1 MRIISLSQCNR
12 LSSRPGRT
20 MSRCQYLWVMT
31 IVAIWIGRLLYF
43 FIRSLNLFF
52 LQAEISPSDSSQYL
66 TSSSLHLKTYKI
78 RIGYPFNNKTQFP
91 DLLCVD
97 PKFYANKTLLMQ
109 GLLYSSRAQ
118 QFPRFSVSYCD
129 RNKFPTKCADETEL
143 KKVTSGGRIFLFV
156 RQQPSKNY
164 ATGKVQKDIQN
175 FFMQY
180 FFLVPTK

>member
-1 MRIISLSQCNR
+1 MPIPLSHDYC
-12 LSSRPGRT
+12 G
-20 MSRCQYLWVMT
+20 
-31 IVAIWIGRLLYF
+31 
-43 FIRSLNLFF
+43 NL
-52 LQAEISPSDSSQYL
+52 DW
-66 TSSSLHLKTYKI
+66 
-78 RIGYPFNNKTQFP
+78 IGYPFNNKTQFP

-180 FFLVPTK
+180 FFLVPTKYNRAELIMQLNNVKIHPDLLT